1 VQLSRE
7 QVSKIVEEVVKKYT
21 EKSTVDAVTSSRGI
35 FDDMDEA
42 IDAATVAQ
50 KKLQA
55 LPLSERKRIIEAMRG
70 EAMKNVKA
78 LSQLAVAE
86 TGMGRVEDKIQ
97 KHILTIEKT
106 PGVEDLHPTA
116 YSGDNGLTLVEMAPY
131 GVIGSITP
139 STNPSTTVINNSLS
153 MVAAGNAVVFN
164 PHPSAQKVSQKAL
177 EILNEAIEGA
187 GGPANLLT
195 TVTTPTMAS
204 SQKLLKHPRIRVLAV
219 TGGPEIVRLAM
230 ISGKKVIAAGPGNPP
245 VLVDESAD
253 IKKAAADIVFG
264 ASFDCNVMCIAEKEI
279 FAVESVFSE
288 LKGEMIAHGCVELNS
303 LQLSELMKQ
312 IFKEGGIGCSEPVL
326 NRAFVGKSPHIIAKA
341 IGLDISPDTRL
352 LIAEV
357 PGDHRLVH
365 TEQLMPLIPLVKVR
379 NAHEG
384 IERALD
390 AEGGNFHTSSMFSK
404 NVEHLSL
411 MASRVNTTIFV
422 KNAPTLAGLGFR
434 GEGHTTLTIATPT
447 GEGVTSARTFTR
459 LRRCTLVDY
468 FRIV

>member
-1 VQLSRE
+1 VQLNRE

-21 EKSTVDAVTSSRGI
+21 EKSAVDHITARRGI

-42 IDAATVAQ
+42 IEAATVAQ
-50 KKLQA
+50 KRLA
-55 LPLSERKRIIEAMRG
+55 SLSLLDRKRIIEAMRG
-70 EAMKNVKA
+70 EAMKNVKG

-86 TGMGRVEDKIQ
+86 TGMGRIEDKIQ

-116 YSGDNGLTLVEMAPY
+116 YTGDSGLTLVEMAPY

-139 STNPSTTVINNSLS
+139 STNPSTTVINNAIS
-153 MVAAGNAVVFN
+153 MIAAGNAVVFN
-164 PHPSAQKVSQKAL
+164 PHPAAQKVSQKAL

-195 TVTTPTMAS
+195 TVSSPTMAS
-204 SQKLLKHPRIRVLAV
+204 SQKLLKHARIRVLAV

-245 VLVDESAD
+245 VVVDETAD

-279 FAVESVFSE
+279 FAVESIFNQ
-288 LKGEMIAHGCVELNS
+288 LKDDMVSHGCVELNL
-303 LQLSELMKQ
+303 LQLSDLMKQ
-312 IFKEGGIGCSEPVL
+312 IMQSGGVGCSEPVL
-326 NRAFVGKSPHIIAKA
+326 NRAFVGKSPQVIAKS
-341 IGLDISPDTRL
+341 IGLDLPPETRL

-357 PGDHRLVH
+357 PGDHPLVH

-384 IERALD
+384 IERAVE
-390 AEGGNFHTSSMFSK
+390 AEGGNLHTSSMFSK

-422 KNAPTLAGLGFR
+422 KNAPTLAGLGFK